1 MKSAAAKAAERAKEK
16 KSCTAKD
23 ANDQE

>member
-1 MKSAAAKAAERAKEK
+1 MKSAAAEAAERAKEK
-16 KSCTAKD
+16 KSFTAKD